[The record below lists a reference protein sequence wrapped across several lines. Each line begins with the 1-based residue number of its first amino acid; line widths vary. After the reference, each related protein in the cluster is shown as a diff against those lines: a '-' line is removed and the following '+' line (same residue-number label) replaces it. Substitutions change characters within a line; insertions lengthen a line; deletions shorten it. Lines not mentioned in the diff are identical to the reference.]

1 MKNFLRIIDGSK
13 KELSELKLMNE
24 DLSRRVEELK
34 DECSRVSKENDSL
47 KLLNQEL
54 MQKIEEMENEVLEDD
69 DSLQDEL
76 SKNAAGF
83 LETIGIDTLELEV
96 RTYKGL
102 CRRGLTTV
110 AEIISHPMSDIVER
124 TRNFGW
130 HAAND
135 LAEQLMRTWGVEV
148 AREEDQRK
156 QKMVDR
162 KLLPS
167 RMALMSIDDME
178 LSVKAY
184 YAISRWNDGRDR
196 WASRIDSAYDL
207 YWCYKRNK
215 LSEIMDEKQAKE
227 VIVKMKELG
236 FLN

>member
-83 LETIGIDTLELEV
+83 
-96 RTYKGL
+96 
-102 CRRGLTTV
+102 
-110 AEIISHPMSDIVER
+110 
-124 TRNFGW
+124 W
-130 HAAND
+130 
-135 LAEQLMRTWGVEV
+135 
-148 AREEDQRK
+148 K
-156 QKMVDR
+156 Q
-162 KLLPS
+162 
-167 RMALMSIDDME
+167 
-178 LSVKAY
+178 
-184 YAISRWNDGRDR
+184 
-196 WASRIDSAYDL
+196 
-207 YWCYKRNK
+207 
-215 LSEIMDEKQAKE
+215 
-227 VIVKMKELG
+227 
-236 FLN
+236 

>member
-1 MKNFLRIIDGSK
+1 MSG
-13 KELSELKLMNE
+13 
-24 DLSRRVEELK
+24 
-34 DECSRVSKENDSL
+34 ENDSL

-54 MQKIEEMENEVLEDD
+54 IQKIEEMEKNVGLEDSDALWQRETEREGLVRLSKAIEIWKMRSNTEVLKDD
-69 DSLQDEL
+69 DSLRDEL

-83 LETIGIDTLELEV
+83 LETIDIDTLELEV
-96 RTYKGL
+96 RTYNGL
-102 CRRGLTTV
+102 RRRGFATV
-110 AEIISHPMSDIVER
+110 AEIISHPMSNIVER

-156 QKMVDR
+156 QRMVDK

-167 RMALMSIDDME
+167 RMALTSIDDME
-178 LSVKAY
+178 LSVKTY
-184 YAISRWNDGRDR
+184 YAIRRWNDGHGR
-196 WASRIDSAYDL
+196 WASCIDSAYDL